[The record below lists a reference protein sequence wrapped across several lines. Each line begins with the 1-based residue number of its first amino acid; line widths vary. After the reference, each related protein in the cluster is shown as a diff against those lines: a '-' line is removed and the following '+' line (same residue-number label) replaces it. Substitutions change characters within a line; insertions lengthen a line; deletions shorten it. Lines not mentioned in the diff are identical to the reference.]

1 MPKRDEDTGAVRN
14 TARAVLG
21 QGLGMGWGDEA
32 EAWLRS
38 RLPGGKSYEQELKN
52 VNQDYAR
59 FARKHN
65 VAAPALEFVGGV
77 LPTVAAVIGTGATG
91 GAGAPA
97 AAASGARTLGALGRL
112 AANPYVRGIVTGAGT
127 GAISG
132 AGAAQPGRRGEG
144 ATVGAIIGAGTGAAI
159 PVAMRAGR
167 SGINWLR
174 GRLAQSDEA
183 SQRIAAS
190 KVNRAL
196 ERQNMTPAQ
205 AAQKMAE
212 DRARGIPSTLANT
225 GRRTAAL
232 TEVLAQR
239 PGTAPEII
247 EETLDAQRLGARE
260 RVYAKSRQALSPGD
274 FYGEETKMV
283 DQLRRQADT
292 LYDKAYEIGAVNDGR
307 IQDVLQHPR
316 FQSFYNKAREIADT
330 EAMAARLRGEDPA
343 KYQLT
348 EIYTVD
354 PNGVA
359 KLTKVPDVRTLDYIK
374 RGIDAT
380 IDEGFRGKGM
390 STAEANALKD
400 LRKVFV
406 NTIDEATGGVDSPYF
421 KARQA
426 YAGDM
431 EVLDAL
437 RKGRDEFNE
446 LDHEEIIRLV
456 KDMTPAEKEAFRT
469 GVVRT
474 LYTKI
479 MKPTQNINAAQR
491 VIGAPEMRDKLQ
503 PLFDSPQKFEL
514 FQAALER
521 ESQLYQQSNQILSGS
536 ATFRRGAANAD
547 LEGDG
552 QAGAIIGDMVTGGF
566 FNSLT
571 NAAARLARSAQMSDE
586 VAGKTAKLLMSSD
599 PAEVAA
605 AVKLLEGEA
614 AKAAPRELGFNAAE
628 LGTITG
634 TSAAFPSAPIDE
646 SQQPVNIEQAIID
659 EKTGR
664 PKTSGPD
671 IEADIKNIPG
681 PTITGMSGESEF
693 PKALPTGEPLVG
705 VGEYNG
711 QRYPQYGTRPE
722 GPDIEADIAELS
734 GQ

>member
-1 MPKRDEDTGAVRN
+1 MPKRNEDVGVARN
-14 TARAVLG
+14 AARAVIG

-38 RLPGGKSYEQELKN
+38 RLPGGGTYEQELKK

-59 FARKHN
+59 FSRKHN

-77 LPTVAAVIGTGATG
+77 LPTVAAVVGTGATG

-97 AAASGARTLGALGRL
+97 AAATGARTLGALGRL
-112 AANPYVRGIVTGAGT
+112 AANPFVRGVATGAAT

-167 SGINWLR
+167 SGVNWLR
-174 GRLAQSDEA
+174 NRLAQSEA
-183 SQRIAAS
+183 AAQRVAAG

-196 ERQNMTPAQ
+196 ERQGMTPSG
-205 AAQKMAE
+205 AAQKVAE
-212 DRARGIPSTLANT
+212 DRAMGVPSTLANT

-239 PGTAPEII
+239 PGSAPEII
-247 EETLDAQRLGARE
+247 ENALEGQRLGARE
-260 RVYAKSRQALSPGD
+260 RVYGKTRQAISPGD
-274 FYGEETKMV
+274 FYGEETQLV
-283 DQLRRQADT
+283 EQLRRQADT

-343 KYQLT
+343 KYQLA

-359 KLTKVPDVRTLDYIK
+359 KLTQVPDVRTLDYIK

-437 RKGRDEFNE
+437 RKGHDDFNK
-446 LDHEEIIRLV
+446 LDHEEIIKLT

-469 GVVRT
+469 GVVRN
-474 LYTKI
+474 LYSKI
-479 MKPTQNINAAQR
+479 MNPSQNINAAQR
-491 VIGAPEMRDKLQ
+491 IVGSPEMQAKLQ
-503 PLFDSPQKFEL
+503 PLFDSPQKFDL
-514 FQAALER
+514 FKSALER

-536 ATFRRGAANAD
+536 PTFRRQAANAE

-552 QAGAIIGDMVTGGF
+552 QTGAIIGDMVTGGF

-599 PAEVAA
+599 PADVAA
-605 AVKLLEGEA
+605 AVKLLETEA
-614 AKAAPRELGFNAAE
+614 AKAAPRELRFNAAE

-646 SQQPVNIEQAIID
+646 SQEPVSIEQAIID

-664 PKTSGPD
+664 PKASGPD

-705 VGEYNG
+705 VGEYDG

>member
-1 MPKRDEDTGAVRN
+1 MPERNKRNQDVGAVRN
-14 TARAVLG
+14 TARAVFG

-38 RLPGGKSYEQELKN
+38 RLPGGGTYEQEQKKI
-52 VNQDYAR
+52 NQDYAR
-59 FARKHN
+59 YARKHN
-65 VAAPALEFVGGV
+65 VLAPVAEFTGGV
-77 LPTVAAVIGTGATG
+77 LPTVAAVLGTGATG

-97 AAASGARTLGALGRL
+97 AAATGARTLGALARIAG
-112 AANPYVRGIVTGAGT
+112 NPYVRGAVTGAVT
-127 GAISG
+127 GGISG
-132 AGAAQPGRRGEG
+132 AGAAQPGSRTRG
-144 ATVGAIIGAGTGAAI
+144 ATTGAIIGAGTGVAV
-159 PVAMRAGR
+159 PVVMRAGR
-167 SGINWLR
+167 AGSQWLR
-174 GRLAQSDEA
+174 SRLAPSEA
-183 SQRIAAS
+183 TAQRVAAQ
-190 KVNRAL
+190 KINRAL
-196 ERQNMTPAQ
+196 EQQQMTPAQ

-212 DRARGIPSTLANT
+212 DRAMGVPSTLANT
-225 GRRTAAL
+225 GRRTAGL

-247 EETLDAQRLGARE
+247 EGTLEGQRLGARE
-260 RVYAKSRQALSPGD
+260 RVYGQTRQAISPGD
-274 FYGEETKMV
+274 FYGEETKLV
-283 DQLRRQADT
+283 EQLRRQADT

-330 EAMAARLRGEDPA
+330 EAMSARLRGEDPA
-343 KYQLT
+343 KFQLA

-354 PNGVA
+354 PSGVA

-437 RKGRDEFNE
+437 RTGMDDFNK
-446 LDHEEIIRLV
+446 LDHEEIIKLV

-469 GVVRT
+469 GAVRN
-474 LYTKI
+474 LYGRI
-479 MKPTQNINAAQR
+479 MNPTQNINAAQR
-491 VIGAPEMRDKLQ
+491 VIGAPEMQAKLQ
-503 PLFDSPQKFEL
+503 PLFDSPQKFDL
-514 FQAALER
+514 FKAALER

-536 ATFRRGAANAD
+536 ATFRRQAANAD
-547 LEGDG
+547 FQGDSDT
-552 QAGAIIGDMVTGGF
+552 GAFIGDMITGGGF

-599 PAEVAA
+599 PADVAA
-605 AVKLLEGEA
+605 AVKLLEDEA
-614 AKAAPRELGFNAAE
+614 AKAVPRELRFNAAE
-628 LGTITG
+628 LGAVTG
-634 TSAAFPSAPIDE
+634 TTAAFPSAPIDE
-646 SQQPVNIEQAIID
+646 SQEPVSIEQDIVN
-659 EKTGR
+659 EKTNR
-664 PKTSGPD
+664 PVVSGPD
-671 IEADIKNIPG
+671 IEADLQSMSRNVPG
-681 PTITGMSGESEF
+681 PVMT
-693 PKALPTGEPLVG
+693 EPAPA
-705 VGEYNG
+705 EE
-711 QRYPQYGTRPE
+711 PQML
-722 GPDIEADIAELS
+722 DIERDIAEL
-734 GQ
+734 GVE